1 MRMVFK
7 RVLLLGTLMSL
18 ALTGYANTSQVRNG
32 LQLPGMFLGGASR
45 TIRLQGASRIQE
57 YDILAVFSLSTSA
70 TPKVLEVTPSF
81 GPEQERF
88 IREWFSKTAN
98 ANHATAA
105 PVKRQALA
113 PSLQRRL
120 QRNTTL
126 PRGLERRVE
135 PLPLALECQLPPV
148 SNGLHRVIL
157 AGNVILLE
165 DTTFRIVDLLRDV
178 F

>member
-1 MRMVFK
+1 MVFK
-7 RVLLLGTLMSL
+7 RALLLGTFMFS
-18 ALTGYANTSQVRNG
+18 AIEVFANTSQVKNG
-32 LQLPGMFLGGASR
+32 LQLPGMFQGGTSR
-45 TIRLQGASRIQE
+45 ILRLQGTSRIQE
-57 YDILAVFSLSTSA
+57 FDILSVFSVSAADVPKSTG
-70 TPKVLEVTPSF
+70 VTSWF

-98 ANHATAA
+98 TNNLA
-105 PVKRQALA
+105 PALTKRQTLA

-120 QRNTTL
+120 QRHTTL

-135 PLPLALECQLPPV
+135 PLPLALECQLPPI
-148 SNGLHRVIL
+148 SNGMHRVIL

-165 DTTFRIVDLLRDV
+165 DATFRIVDLLRDV